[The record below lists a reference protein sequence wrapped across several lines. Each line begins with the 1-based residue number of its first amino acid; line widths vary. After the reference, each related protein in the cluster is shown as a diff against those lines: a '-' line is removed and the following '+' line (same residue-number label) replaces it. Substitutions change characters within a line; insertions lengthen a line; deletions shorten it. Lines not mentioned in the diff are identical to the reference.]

1 MSTTILVWMLATRVI
16 SSGPDRM
23 ELQPAQFPTAA
34 ECQRVAKVLL
44 HRQRGATRY
53 AQCIQMT
60 VIK

>member
-1 MSTTILVWMLATRVI
+1 MSTTILVWMLATQII
-16 SSGPDRM
+16 SSGPDRV

-44 HRQRGATRY
+44 HRRPEGIRY
-53 AQCIQMT
+53 AHCIQMT